1 MILRA
6 HNEMARYRVAFV
18 RQTYLYIFKS
28 ISLVITI
35 FAAIMPAKQRRK
47 LIYNF
52 SSLGLIQVTNFLLSL
67 LVIPFVIRRVG
78 ADGFGVIAV
87 AQVVVFYLSVLT
99 DYGFNQTATKDIAL
113 YKNDK
118 LKVSRIFFT
127 VLAAKTL
134 ICILTFGL
142 LIIFLLAVPVFYEHF
157 NLYILAFAFVLG
169 QTLLISWFFQGIE
182 KMQYMAITALLS
194 RLIFV
199 TLVFVFI
206 RSRGDESL
214 FLFFMGIGNM
224 VGALVGIGI
233 AFRIFKLKF
242 AKPSWTDIKHEF
254 KEGWQI
260 TVTNLSMTT
269 CQYIGVFIL
278 RIFTND
284 LVVGYYSIAEKIYF
298 AMKIMTGTFSQVIY
312 PQVCQ
317 LVHAGRKQLILF
329 FRQNYLPFLAV
340 VIAGSAIVFIFS
352 DQVLYFFIGYRHQQS
367 SFILRIMCVAA
378 VIVCMNMP
386 AYLVLLAANHKK
398 SYLKIFTAGTVLNIT
413 ANIVLVQFLNAAGT
427 VLSVII
433 TELFI
438 TAGLWWE
445 VYRLYSHA
453 KNEGDNFLKS
463 LFYESK

>member
-1 MILRA
+1 
-6 HNEMARYRVAFV
+6 
-18 RQTYLYIFKS
+18 
-28 ISLVITI
+28 
-35 FAAIMPAKQRRK
+35 MPVKQRHK

-113 YKNDK
+113 YKNDN
-118 LKVSRIFFT
+118 LKISRIFFT
-127 VLAAKTL
+127 VLTAKTL
-134 ICILTFGL
+134 ICFLTFGL
-142 LIIFLLAVPVFYEHF
+142 LLILLLIVPVFYEHF
-157 NLYILAFAFVLG
+157 NLYLLAFAFVLG

-182 KMQYMAITALLS
+182 KMQYIAFTALLS

-199 TLVFVFI
+199 ALVFVFI

-214 FLFFMGIGNM
+214 FLFFMGLGNI
-224 VGALVGIGI
+224 VGGLVGIYI

-242 AKPSWTDIKHEF
+242 TKPSWPDVKHEF
-254 KEGWQI
+254 KEGWQV

-269 CQYIGVFIL
+269 CQYIGVLIL

-298 AMKIMTGTFSQVIY
+298 AMKLMIGTFSQVIY
-312 PQVCQ
+312 PQVCH

-329 FRQNYLPFLAV
+329 FRQNYFPFLALV
-340 VIAGSAIVFIFS
+340 TAGSAIVFIFS
-352 DQVLYFFIGYRHQQS
+352 GQILNFFIGYKHEYS
-367 SFILRIMCVAA
+367 SFLLRMMCIAT
-378 VIVCMNMP
+378 VIVCMNIP

-398 SYLKIFTAGTVLNIT
+398 SYLKTFTIGTVLNIA
-413 ANIVLVQFLNAAGT
+413 ANIVLIQFFAATGT

-438 TAGLWWE
+438 TTGLWWE
-445 VYRLYSHA
+445 LYRLYSDT
-453 KNEGDNFLKS
+453 KNKGGNFLKS